1 MKVMVSCLLTLLF
14 VNHAFGAVVP
24 CEKDMSDKTACVAGE
39 LMKCNKEFDA
49 VTHQFRYEW
58 HGVSDTG
65 QPFEI
70 YLNSE
75 YKKSPGYIPAKCS
88 DAKIPTKS
96 IGN

>member
-1 MKVMVSCLLTLLF
+1 M
-14 VNHAFGAVVP
+14 NHAFGAS
-24 CEKDMSDKTACVAGE
+24 CEKDMSEKTACVAGE

-58 HGVSDTG
+58 HGVGDTG

-88 DAKIPTKS
+88 DAKKY
-96 IGN
+96 